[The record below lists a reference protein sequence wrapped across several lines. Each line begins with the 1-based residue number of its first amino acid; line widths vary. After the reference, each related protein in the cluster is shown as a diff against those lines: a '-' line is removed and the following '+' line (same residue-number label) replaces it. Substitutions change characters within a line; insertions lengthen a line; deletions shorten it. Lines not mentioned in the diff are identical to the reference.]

1 MKPVISVVVPC
12 YNEEEVL
19 PLFAE
24 RMRTVLGGLGVRYE
38 VILVDDGSSDRTG
51 QVALDLCRRYDGFRL
66 VSLFRNFGHQNAVTA
81 GLDYA
86 QGDGVVLI
94 DADLQDPPEV
104 IPEMISRWRDGFQ
117 VVYGQRREREGESG
131 FKRVTASLFYRIMG
145 WMSHARIARDTG
157 DFRLMDRG
165 VVDVLRA
172 MPERH
177 RFIRGMVSWI
187 GGRQIAVLYDRKER
201 EAGKAKYS
209 IRKMLL
215 FATDAITGFSV
226 LPLRLV
232 TGLGMIT
239 VCLSLVYAAVIV
251 AIRLFAPAYYVPGWP
266 TTAVLI
272 LFFGG
277 LNMFCMGLVGEYVG
291 RIFEEVKGRPKYVVG
306 SVYPADPTGVA
317 PAAPRTTADH
327 PGH

>member
-12 YNEEEVL
+12 YNEEAVL

-24 RMRTVLGGLGVRYE
+24 RIRAVLGGLHVRYE
-38 VILVDDGSSDRTG
+38 VILVDDGSSDGTG
-51 QVALDLCRRYDGFRL
+51 QVALDLCRQHEEFRV
-66 VSLFRNFGHQNAVTA
+66 VSLFRNFGHQNAVSA
-81 GLDYA
+81 GLDHA
-86 QGDGVVLI
+86 RGDAVVLI

-104 IPEMISRWRDGFQ
+104 IPEMVERWREGFQ
-117 VVYGQRREREGESG
+117 VVYGKRREREGESG
-131 FKRVTASLFYRIMG
+131 FKRSTASLFYRIMG
-145 WMSHARIARDTG
+145 WLSHSRIARDTG
-157 DFRLMDRG
+157 DFRLIDRS
-165 VVDVLRA
+165 VANVLRA

-187 GGRQIAVLYDRKER
+187 GGRQVAVLYDRKAR
-201 EAGKAKYS
+201 AAGSTKYS
-209 IRKMLL
+209 VRKMLL

-232 TGLGMIT
+232 TALGAIT
-239 VCLSLVYAAVIV
+239 VSVSLIYACVIV
-251 AIRLFAPAYYVPGWP
+251 VIRLFAPTYYVPGWP

-277 LNMFCMGLVGEYVG
+277 LNLFCMGLIGEYVG

-306 SVYPADPTGVA
+306 SVFPPDTPSA
-317 PAAPRTTADH
+317 PHSATDH
-327 PGH
+327 VGL